1 MTRARRRRAALLVL
15 AAGLV
20 VAVWLSLAV
29 GSRQVP
35 VGAVLDA
42 LASALRGGSAPTG
55 TDASVVVD
63 QRLPR
68 TVLGLAAGAALGV
81 SGALVQAVTRNP
93 LADPGILG
101 VTAGAS
107 FAAAVAVGVL
117 GASATGGG
125 VWAALLGALLA
136 TVLVQLVG
144 ASAPGSGG
152 RGSPVQLLLAGLAL
166 GAVLA
171 GLTSALR
178 LSDPRAF
185 SALVVWESGNLADRG
200 WAGLEAVWPLLAA
213 GLVVALA
220 LAPALNAVALGDDL
234 AQALGARVWLVRVAA
249 VGAVALLAG
258 GATAAAGPIAFV
270 GLVVPHVVRWAV
282 GPDQRWLV
290 ACCAVAAPVLL
301 LLADVVGR
309 VVLRPGELPAGVVTA
324 ALGAPVLVALV
335 RRQRVPAP

>member
-1 MTRARRRRAALLVL
+1 MTGVRRRPAALLALAVL
-15 AAGLV
+15 LGAS
-20 VAVWLSLAV
+20 VALSLAV
-29 GSRQVP
+29 GSRSVALGTVLDVLRHP
-35 VGAVLDA
+35 GGALAATTDGAVVL
-42 LASALRGGSAPTG
+42 T
-55 TDASVVVD
+55 

-68 TVLGLAAGAALGV
+68 TVLGLAVGAALGV
-81 SGALVQAVTRNP
+81 AGALVQAVTRNP

-136 TVLVQLVG
+136 SVLVQLVG
-144 ASAPGSGG
+144 SSAAGSRG

-178 LSDPRAF
+178 LSDPEAF
-185 SALVVWESGNLADRG
+185 SALTAWESGVLADRG
-200 WAGLEAVWPLLAA
+200 WSGLVAVAPLLAV
-213 GLVVALA
+213 GLVVALV
-220 LAPALNAVALGDDL
+220 LTPALNAIALGDDL
-234 AQALGARVWLVRVAA
+234 AAALGARVWLVRASA
-249 VGAVALLAG
+249 VLAVTLLAG

-270 GLVVPHVVRWAV
+270 GLMVPHAVRWMV
-282 GPDQRWLV
+282 GPDQRWVV
-290 ACCAVAAPVLL
+290 ATCAFAAPVLL
-301 LLADVVGR
+301 LLADVLGR

-335 RRQRVPAP
+335 RRARVSAP

>member
-1 MTRARRRRAALLVL
+1 MTRARRRRAALLVM
-15 AAGLV
+15 AACLL

-29 GSRQVP
+29 GSRPVP
-35 VGAVLDA
+35 PATVLHA
-42 LASALRGGSAPTG
+42 LSSALGGGAAPAG
-55 TDASVVVD
+55 TDAGVVVD

-93 LADPGILG
+93 LADPGVLG

-136 TVLVQLVG
+136 SVLVQLVG
-144 ASAPGSGG
+144 ASTSGG

-178 LSDPRAF
+178 LSDPQAF

-200 WAGLEAVWPLLAA
+200 WSGLAAVWPLLAA

-220 LAPALNAVALGDDL
+220 LTPALNAVALGDDL
-234 AQALGARVWLVRVAA
+234 AQALGARVWLVRAA
-249 VGAVALLAG
+249 SVGAVALLAG

-270 GLVVPHVVRWAV
+270 GLVVPHAVRWAV

-290 ACCAVAAPVLL
+290 ACCAFAAPVLL

-324 ALGAPVLVALV
+324 ALGAPVLIALV

>member
-1 MTRARRRRAALLVL
+1 MTGVRRRPAALLAL
-15 AAGLV
+15 AALLLAA
-20 VAVWLSLAV
+20 VALSLAV
-29 GSRQVP
+29 GSRQVAL
-35 VGAVLDA
+35 GAVVEVLRHPGGA
-42 LASALRGGSAPTG
+42 LAAT
-55 TDASVVVD
+55 TDGAVVLT

-68 TVLGLAAGAALGV
+68 TALGLAVGAALGV
-81 SGALVQAVTRNP
+81 AGALVQAVTRNP

-136 TVLVQLVG
+136 AVAVQVIG
-144 ASAPGSGG
+144 ASG
-152 RGSPVQLLLAGLAL
+152 RGKGSPVQLLLAGLAL

-178 LSDPRAF
+178 LSDPETF
-185 SALVVWESGNLADRG
+185 SALTTWESGVLADRG
-200 WAGLEAVWPLLAA
+200 WAGLVAVAPFLLA

-220 LAPALNAVALGDDL
+220 LTPALNAIALGDDL
-234 AQALGARVWLVRVAA
+234 AAALGARVWLVRASA
-249 VGAVALLAG
+249 VLAVTLLAG

-270 GLVVPHVVRWAV
+270 GLMVPHAVRWLV
-282 GPDQRWLV
+282 GPDQRWV
-290 ACCAVAAPVLL
+290 VTTCAFAAPVLL
-301 LLADVVGR
+301 LLADVLGR

-335 RRQRVPAP
+335 RRSRVSAP

>member
-1 MTRARRRRAALLVL
+1 MISPRTRPAGWLVTLALLVL
-15 AAGLV
+15 A
-20 VAVWLSLAV
+20 VWLGLSV

-35 VGAVLDA
+35 VGTVVAA
-42 LASALRGGSAPTG
+42 LVDHARGLAPEG
-55 TDASVVVD
+55 TDASVVVL

-68 TVLGLAAGAALGV
+68 TALALAVGSTLGV
-81 SGALVQAVTRNP
+81 AGALVQAVTRNP

-136 TVLVQLVG
+136 AVAVQVIGTSG
-144 ASAPGSGG
+144 AG

-178 LSDPRAF
+178 LSDPEAF
-185 SALVVWESGNLADRG
+185 SALAVWESGDLADRG
-200 WAGLEAVWPLLAA
+200 WAGLAAVWPFLAV
-213 GLVVALA
+213 GLVLA
-220 LAPALNAVALGDDL
+220 LVLGPALNAVALGDDL
-234 AQALGARVWLVRVAA
+234 AAALGARVLLVRVTA
-249 VGAVALLAG
+249 VVAVTLLAG
-258 GATAAAGPIAFV
+258 GATAAAGPVAFV
-270 GLVVPHVVRWAV
+270 GLMVPHVARWVV
-282 GPDQRWLV
+282 GPDQRWV
-290 ACCAVAAPVLL
+290 IAYCAVAAPVLL
-301 LLADVVGR
+301 LVADVVGR
-309 VVLRPGELPAGVVTA
+309 VVLRPGEVPAGVVTA

-335 RRQRVPAP
+335 RRQRVSAP

>member
-1 MTRARRRRAALLVL
+1 MSRAGRRRAALLVL
-15 AAGLV
+15 AAGLL

-35 VGAVLDA
+35 LATVLDA
-42 LASALRGGSAPTG
+42 LSGAVRHAGGPAAG
-55 TDASVVVD
+55 TDAGVVVD

-68 TVLGLAAGAALGV
+68 TALGLAAGAALGV
-81 SGALVQAVTRNP
+81 AGALVQAVTRNP

-136 TVLVQLVG
+136 SVLVQVVG
-144 ASAPGSGG
+144 GSGSRG

-178 LSDPRAF
+178 LSDPQTF
-185 SALVVWESGNLADRG
+185 SALVVWESGDLADRG
-200 WAGLEAVWPLLAA
+200 WAGLAAVWPLLAA

-220 LAPALNAVALGDDL
+220 LTPALNAVALGDDL
-234 AQALGARVWLVRVAA
+234 AAALGARVWLVRAAA
-249 VGAVALLAG
+249 VGAVAMLAG

-270 GLVVPHVVRWAV
+270 GLVVPHLVRWAV

-290 ACCAVAAPVLL
+290 ACCALAAPVLL

-324 ALGAPVLVALV
+324 ALGAPVLVLLV

>member
-1 MTRARRRRAALLVL
+1 MTRVRRRRAALLVL
-15 AAGLV
+15 AASLLA
-20 VAVWLSLAV
+20 AVLLSLAV

-35 VGAVLDA
+35 LATVLDA
-42 LASALRGGSAPTG
+42 LRHLGSAQPG
-55 TDASVVVD
+55 TDAGVVVD

-93 LADPGILG
+93 LADPGVLG

-125 VWAALLGALLA
+125 VWAALLGALA
-136 TVLVQLVG
+136 ASVLVQLVG
-144 ASAPGSGG
+144 ASGRG

-178 LSDPRAF
+178 LSDPQAF

-200 WAGLEAVWPLLAA
+200 WAGLAAVWPLLAA
-213 GLVVALA
+213 GLAVALA
-220 LAPALNAVALGDDL
+220 LTPALNAVALGDDL
-234 AQALGARVWLVRVAA
+234 AQALGARVWLVRAAA

-270 GLVVPHVVRWAV
+270 GLVVPHAVRWAV

-290 ACCAVAAPVLL
+290 ACCAFAAPVLL

-324 ALGAPVLVALV
+324 VLGAPVLVALV